1 MVRSEL
7 LDDYL
12 TVGDGNPKLV
22 LVGKREV
29 CNEPLGDVDQPFTLG
44 SKVKTAGSMF
54 FSHLNH
60 FFISPAVY
68 SASSI
73 FMTSSMES
81 SSCFSF
87 SSLNLI
93 DLNFSYVSLDTR
105 ICGNCDVDFVVIEYR
120 DDLFKLNDYVN
131 YSYVIDKN
139 KYSEVL

>member
-54 FSHLNH
+54 FSHSYEILKNN
-60 FFISPAVY
+60 
-68 SASSI
+68 
-73 FMTSSMES
+73 
-81 SSCFSF
+81 
-87 SSLNLI
+87 LNLYI
-93 DLNFSYVSLDTR
+93 LSRIRKIYKEGNLMLSYESYGRGDK
-105 ICGNCDVDFVVIEYR
+105 
-120 DDLFKLNDYVN
+120 DD
-131 YSYVIDKN
+131 
-139 KYSEVL
+139 